1 MPHNETFR
9 AEPVIGAVPRLRGG
23 AGGQDWSAKSAD
35 ERPRRLSFRV
45 PGRTM
50 ARPHG
55 PATPDGTMPAGL
67 ATATPPA
74 NETAIA
80 PGEPR
85 QTGVR
90 APAARSLPAGP
101 GVRVMLDAWHESLDG
116 TPAAPPP
123 GEHPSRFTRIEH
135 ARAASIAV
143 QVPEAMRPSQ
153 IAYHAVFLDHEYA
166 VAASYAQARA
176 GEPGLTCNEW
186 IRRNPFV
193 PAGPEAARD
202 A

>member
-9 AEPVIGAVPRLRGG
+9 AEPVIGAVPRLRDGK
-23 AGGQDWSAKSAD
+23 DWSAKGAD

-55 PATPDGTMPAGL
+55 PATPDGAVPAAPPAAET
-67 ATATPPA
+67 ATAQ
-74 NETAIA
+74 
-80 PGEPR
+80 GEPR
-85 QTGVR
+85 QSGVR
-90 APAARSLPAGP
+90 G
-101 GVRVMLDAWHESLDG
+101 MLDAWHESLDG
-116 TPAAPPP
+116 TPAAPQS

-153 IAYHAVFLDHEYA
+153 IAYHAAFLDHEYA